1 MKVNDVTNMKTIPQ
15 ETMTANKVKYGT
27 LLDNGKVK
35 SSLYLDE
42 KTHNAIVE
50 LAEKN
55 ERHFS
60 DEILFRVKKGLPK
73 KYKD

>member
-1 MKVNDVTNMKTIPQ
+1 MENNSFFDMKSIPQ
-15 ETMTANKVKYGT
+15 ETMQKTKVKYGT
-27 LLDNGKVK
+27 LLENGKVK

-50 LAEKN
+50 LSEKN

-60 DEILFRVKKGLPK
+60 DEIVFRIKKSLPK
-73 KYKD
+73 KYK

>member
-1 MKVNDVTNMKTIPQ
+1 MNIENVTNMKAIPEQ
-15 ETMTANKVKYGT
+15 TNNKVKYGT
-27 LLDNGKVK
+27 LLENGKVK

-50 LAEKN
+50 LSEKN

-60 DEILFRVKKGLPK
+60 DEIAFRVKKSLPK
-73 KYKD
+73 KYKKD